1 MDILNKLREELQVE
15 RWQVEAA
22 VKLIDEGN
30 TIPFISRY
38 RKEATGSL
46 NDEVLRNLYERL
58 NYLRNLEEKKTS
70 VMASI
75 EEQGKL
81 TDDLKNKILAAETL
95 VVVEDLYRPY
105 RPKRKTRASVAKEKG
120 LDGLADLIRE
130 QKFSG
135 SLEEA
140 AAAYVNPEKGAADT
154 KEALQGAQDILAEG
168 ISDEADYRM
177 YIRKITMDEGKLTST
192 ARDEKAQSVYEM
204 YYQYEEPLKKAA
216 GHRVLA
222 LNRGEVEKFLTVKV
236 EAPRDRILQ
245 YLAKKVIT
253 EENPVTEAVLL
264 AVIEDSYDR
273 LIAPAI
279 ERDIRNELTEK
290 AEEGAIS
297 VFGKNLEQLLMQPP
311 IAGHV
316 VLGWDPAFRTG
327 CKLAVVDATG
337 KVLDTKVIYP
347 TAPQNKVEEAK
358 KELKKLIDKYDIS
371 LISVGNGTASR
382 ESEQV
387 IVDLIKELKKPVQYV
402 IVNEAGASVYSASKL
417 ATEEFPQFDVGQRS
431 AASIAR
437 RLQDPLSELVKID
450 PKSIGVGQY
459 QHDMNQKKLGE
470 ALGGVVEDCV
480 NRVGVD
486 LNTASA
492 PLLEY
497 ISGISKTVA
506 KNIVEYR
513 EANGRFT
520 NRKQLLKVPK
530 LGPKAFEQCAG
541 FLRIA
546 DGENPL
552 DATSVHPESYP
563 ATMELLKKLELSM
576 EDVRMLQA
584 EAKKG
589 RAAQNT
595 SGADSKNTSGDAARQ
610 NVSAKNKAN
619 RKDRRQNGFNIRNT
633 DTAMGR
639 ALAAAMQGMTLDAD
653 NGGTGKKGANASGRS
668 GAGASNAANASTG
681 VAAGSSTSGSQ
692 KTAAVS
698 ALERRIP
705 DKKRLA
711 EELGIGEIT
720 LTDIV
725 RELEKPARDPRED
738 MPRPILRSDVLDM
751 KDLKPGMVLKGTV
764 RNVIDFGVF
773 VDIGVHQDGLVHIS
787 QITDRF
793 IKHPLE
799 AVSVGDIVDVKV
811 LDVDPVKKRIG
822 LTMRLDQ
829 K

>member
-81 TDDLKNKILAAETL
+81 TDDLKNKIQAAETL

-253 EENPVTEAVLL
+253 EENPVTEAVLR

-610 NVSAKNKAN
+610 NVSAKGKAN

-653 NGGTGKKGANASGRS
+653 NGRTDKKGANASGRS

-681 VAAGSSTSGSQ
+681 AAAGSSTSGSQ
-692 KTAAVS
+692 KAGAVS

-705 DKKRLA
+705 DKKKLA